1 MAYLNNFAL
10 FQREFDD
17 VEYDDETKIQIA
29 QELEEKQL

>member
-1 MAYLNNFAL
+1 V
-10 FQREFDD
+10 FDD